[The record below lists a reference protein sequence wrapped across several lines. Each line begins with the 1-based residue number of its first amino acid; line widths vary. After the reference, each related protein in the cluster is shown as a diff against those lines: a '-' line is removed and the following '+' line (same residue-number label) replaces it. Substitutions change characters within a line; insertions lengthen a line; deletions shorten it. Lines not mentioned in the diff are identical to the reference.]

1 MTGKMG
7 KILID
12 TSIIIDHLRL
22 KNKKQTILY
31 RLFQNK
37 HSLFASILTHTE
49 SYAGK
54 SVWEKESVRNHL
66 KNILAGIRILPLEE
80 NVSEKA
86 GEIRVRYNLGIVDAI
101 IAATSMLHGLNL
113 ATLNIKDFKKIKG
126 LKLFKN

>member
-1 MTGKMG
+1 MG